1 MAIKTFRD
9 VATSLIGSAFRRS
22 TSDGRTRMVR
32 EIATLGRL
40 VSGRRRVS
48 DAQASKADQGSRG

>member
-40 VSGRRRVS
+40 VSGRRRDS
-48 DAQASKADQGSRG
+48 EARASKADQGSRG